1 MAPLHVDPQYAQLEI
16 TGVTSPSELS
26 EQQLDV
32 FMSNPWIATLAQGDR
47 EETLARSNLRNLPA
61 GRCLYRRG
69 ELSDGAYII
78 LDGIIRLS
86 NTSADGHEA
95 VLNFYEPGN
104 WIGEVSMID
113 GLPRTHDAFAHAQ
126 SVVLQVTP
134 PHFEEL
140 LARHPSFSRQVLSL
154 ECLRL
159 RAMLVAFSS
168 FSTQSLEQRLAGRLL
183 GLGVSFGSPGAQG
196 LQIDLHL
203 SQETMA
209 QLIGATRQ
217 RVNQVLKKWEAEGM
231 IEHRYGRVT
240 VLDQAMLEK
249 VAQGES

>member
-1 MAPLHVDPQYAQLEI
+1 M
-16 TGVTSPSELS
+16 TSPSELS
-26 EQQLDV
+26 EQQLDA
-32 FMSNPWIATLAQGDR
+32 FMSNPWIACLPQDDR
-47 EETLARSNLRNLPA
+47 DELLLRTHLRNLPA
-61 GRCLYRRG
+61 GRCLFRRG
-69 ELSDGAYII
+69 GPPDGAYFVI
-78 LDGIIRLS
+78 DGVIRLS

-95 VLNFYEPGN
+95 LLNFYEPGN

-113 GLPRTHDAFAHAQ
+113 GLPRTHDAVAHVP
-126 SVVLQVTP
+126 SLVLQITP
-134 PHFEEL
+134 AHFEEL
-140 LARHPSFSRQVLSL
+140 LARYPGFSRQVLSL

-183 GLGVSFGSPGAQG
+183 GLGMSFGSPGAQG
-196 LQIDLHL
+196 LRIDLHL

-240 VLDQAMLEK
+240 VIDQAMLEA
-249 VAQGES
+249 VAQGEA